1 MNDLLNKVITV
12 SAKEEK
18 LAGGK
23 PVMKIK
29 DEKGLTYSVW
39 KFKQDGTE
47 SVAWGQIPDLNT
59 ATQIGY
65 VEDVKQDP
73 QHGTV
78 TYRTI
83 RNFNPDLV
91 NTQDRGELPLKTPN
105 NASQGIPNANYKSL
119 NDKVETS
126 NEFWDKKAY
135 KQCLW
140 NYWLKNSANTL
151 TAGELQLVWDV
162 FNQIEQDADKRF
174 ATGMEKA
181 RAIFKTVEEPLPEE
195 LPTIHVE
202 QDINV
207 DDIPF

>member
-1 MNDLLNKVITV
+1 MADLLNKTITV

-65 VEDVKQDP
+65 VEEVKNDP
-73 QHGTV
+73 TYGTT

-83 RNFNPDLV
+83 RNFNPDLA
-91 NTQDRGELPLKTPN
+91 NTTPKQETRATGAN
-105 NASQGIPNANYKSL
+105 NASKGAST
-119 NDKVETS
+119 E
-126 NEFWDKKAY
+126 EFWDKKAY

-140 NYWLKNSANTL
+140 NFWLKHKAGKGDDFNT
-151 TAGELQLVWDV
+151 VWAV
-162 FNQIEQDADKRF
+162 FQDIEQDADKRF

-181 RAIFKTVEEPLPEE
+181 RVMLAREEFMDEQKAHPQEPLPEE
-195 LPTIHVE
+195 LPTIQ
-202 QDINV
+202 QDEDPYNV
-207 DDIPF
+207 DGIPF